1 MQKILDFSYKIY
13 LAIIEFLILQLKI
26 IIAIHQISI

>member
-13 LAIIEFLILQLKI
+13 LAIEFLILQLKI
-26 IIAIHQISI
+26 IIAIYQIST